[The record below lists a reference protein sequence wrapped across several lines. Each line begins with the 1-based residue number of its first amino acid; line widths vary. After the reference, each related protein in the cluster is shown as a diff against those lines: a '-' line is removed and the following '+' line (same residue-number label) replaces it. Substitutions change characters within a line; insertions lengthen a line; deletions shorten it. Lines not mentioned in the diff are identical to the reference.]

1 MLFIPNPS
9 RFASSEQAGSSPWL
23 PPAPGSTWPP
33 LSQRLGESA
42 RSLQEAG
49 KGSRRNQR
57 VHTSRR
63 APSLGESS
71 GGSSPPPRKTALCGP
86 NPRRTNRRN
95 SPGGEARDRGQALHY
110 CPGQISAS
118 LHLHPAPLLI
128 LFRIYSQ
135 VYRHVRRLKRRAVLC
150 YIFPLY
156 YTKLR
161 GSRWTRL

>member
-23 PPAPGSTWPP
+23 PRAPGSTWPP
-33 LSQRLGESA
+33 LSQRLGERAFPPGGREGQPPEPAGPHQQA
-42 RSLQEAG
+42 R
-49 KGSRRNQR
+49 
-57 VHTSRR
+57 
-63 APSLGESS
+63 PSLGESS

-86 NPRRTNRRN
+86 NPRRRNRRN